1 MIDSEGGVELAAI
14 ALDGPKGVGKTE
26 TAERRA
32 MGLFKLDS
40 AARHQAVQAD
50 PEMVLKSAKPTLLD
64 EWQLGSE
71 VWDVVRRQVDRDPSP
86 GQFLLTGSASPRPG
100 ATAHS
105 GAGRIVRLRMRPMTL
120 AERGIGPTTVSLR
133 ELLSGRRSTVE
144 GDTAITLTDYVEEIL
159 RSGFPGIRTLSERA
173 RRAQLDGYLRGV
185 VDRDVPD
192 SGLAVRK
199 PEGLLGWLRAYAA
212 ATANHRV
219 VLTCSRR
226 RDSRKV

>member
-1 MIDSEGGVELAAI
+1 MGVELAAI

-40 AARHQAVQAD
+40 AARRQAVQAD

-105 GAGRIVRLRMRPMTL
+105 GG
-120 AERGIGPTTVSLR
+120 
-133 ELLSGRRSTVE
+133 
-144 GDTAITLTDYVEEIL
+144 
-159 RSGFPGIRTLSERA
+159 
-173 RRAQLDGYLRGV
+173 
-185 VDRDVPD
+185 
-192 SGLAVRK
+192 
-199 PEGLLGWLRAYAA
+199 
-212 ATANHRV
+212 
-219 VLTCSRR
+219 
-226 RDSRKV
+226 